1 MQRSVIEYLVTTA
14 AKYPQ
19 KAAVQ
24 DTTGSITFSELL
36 HSAFVIAD
44 TIRAKGQWN
53 SPIGVY
59 IPKGCTM
66 VQAFAGINMSGNFY
80 VPLDTKS
87 PDARIGSIL
96 EVLESQVVIT
106 DKAHEAHLR
115 KFCDKDMIVVED
127 ILTAVQGDNH
137 GCSVDDYLADQIDT
151 DPVYAIFTSG
161 STGTPKGVVIPHR
174 GVIDYID
181 WAVGRF
187 GFTSD
192 AVIGNQAPFY
202 FDNSTLDI
210 YLMYA
215 TGATLD
221 IIPEV
226 HFAFPAQLIDY
237 MNEHRI
243 SFVFWVPYALI
254 NVANYD
260 VLDGKEMPYLKDVFF
275 AGEVMPNKHLN
286 YWRRHL
292 PNCRY
297 ANLYGP
303 TEITVDCTYYEVDR
317 EFSDNEPLPIGVACR
332 NSGVLILNNEGREAG
347 INEEGELC
355 VRGSSLALG
364 YYNDWE
370 KTQKAFIQNPL
381 NKHYPETIYCTGDI
395 VYRNERGEIM
405 YVGRKDSQI
414 KHNGYRIELGE
425 IENAIL
431 GCNLVD
437 NCCATYDF
445 TNKKIV
451 VFYQAAGE
459 IAKSAFRKGLA
470 DRIPRY
476 MIPTDYHH
484 EPALKQNGS
493 GKIDRA
499 YYKTMV
505 NK

>member
-1 MQRSVIEYLVTTA
+1 MQKSVIEYLVHTA
-14 AKYPQ
+14 AQHPQ
-19 KAAVQ
+19 KTAVQ
-24 DTTGSITFSELL
+24 DTTGSITFTELL
-36 HSAFVIAD
+36 DSAFVIAD
-44 TIRAKGQWN
+44 AIKAKGLWR

-87 PDARIGSIL
+87 PDTRIGSIL
-96 EVLESQVVIT
+96 NVLESEAVIT
-106 DKAHEAHLR
+106 DRAHEQQVKGMFSKEVFVMEEMLENQPQPNANA
-115 KFCDKDMIVVED
+115 E
-127 ILTAVQGDNH
+127 T
-137 GCSVDDYLADQIDT
+137 YLAGQIDT
-151 DPVYAIFTSG
+151 DPVYSIFTSG
-161 STGTPKGVVIPHR
+161 STGTPKGVVIAHR

-181 WAVGRF
+181 WAISTF
-187 GFTSD
+187 GVTSE

-221 IIPEV
+221 IIPDM
-226 HFAFPAQLIDY
+226 HFSFPAKLVDY

-243 SFVFWVPYALI
+243 TFVFWVPFALI
-254 NVANYD
+254 NVANFD
-260 VLDGKEMPYLKDVFF
+260 ILKDKKPEYLKDVLF

-286 YWRRHL
+286 YWRKHL
-292 PNCRY
+292 PHCRY

-303 TEITVDCTYYEVDR
+303 TEITVDCTFYEVDR
-317 EFSDNEPLPIGVACR
+317 EFSDDEPLPIGIACR
-332 NSGVLILNNEGREAG
+332 NSGVLILVDQQREAG
-347 INEEGELC
+347 IREEGELC

-395 VYRNERGEIM
+395 VYKNERGEIM

-425 IENAIL
+425 IENAVL
-431 GCNLVD
+431 ASKMVD
-437 NCCATYDF
+437 NCCAVYDF
-445 TNKKIV
+445 SNKKIV
-451 VFYQAAGE
+451 LFYQAAKEVTKGE
-459 IAKSAFRKGLA
+459 FRKGVA

-476 MIPTDYHH
+476 MIPTDYYR
-484 EPALKQNGS
+484 EEILKQNAS
-493 GKIDRA
+493 GKIDRS
-499 YYKTMV
+499 YYKKQI
-505 NK
+505 NG

>member
-1 MQRSVIEYLVTTA
+1 MQKSVIEYLVHTA
-14 AKYPQ
+14 AQHPQ
-19 KAAVQ
+19 KTAVQ
-24 DTTGSITFSELL
+24 DTTGSITFTELL
-36 HSAFVIAD
+36 DSAFVIAD
-44 TIRAKGQWN
+44 AIKAKGLWR

-87 PDARIGSIL
+87 PDTRIGSIL
-96 EVLESQVVIT
+96 NVLESEAVIT
-106 DKAHEAHLR
+106 DRAHEQQVKGMFSKEVFVMEEMLEKQPQPNANA
-115 KFCDKDMIVVED
+115 E
-127 ILTAVQGDNH
+127 T
-137 GCSVDDYLADQIDT
+137 YLADQIDT
-151 DPVYAIFTSG
+151 DPVYSIFTSG
-161 STGTPKGVVIPHR
+161 STGTPKGVVIAHR

-181 WAVGRF
+181 WAVSTF
-187 GFTSD
+187 GVTSE
-192 AVIGNQAPFY
+192 AIIGNQAPFY

-221 IIPEV
+221 IIPDM
-226 HFAFPAQLIDY
+226 HFSFPAKLVDY

-243 SFVFWVPYALI
+243 TFVFWVPFALI
-254 NVANYD
+254 NVANFD
-260 VLDGKEMPYLKDVFF
+260 ILKDKKPEYLKDVLF

-286 YWRRHL
+286 YWRKHL
-292 PNCRY
+292 PHCRY

-303 TEITVDCTYYEVDR
+303 TEITVDCTFYEVDR
-317 EFSDNEPLPIGVACR
+317 EFSDDEPLPIGIACR
-332 NSGVLILNNEGREAG
+332 NSGVLILVDQQREAG
-347 INEEGELC
+347 IREEGELC

-395 VYRNERGEIM
+395 VYKNERGEIM

-425 IENAIL
+425 IENAVL
-431 GCNLVD
+431 ASKMVD
-437 NCCATYDF
+437 NCCAVYDF
-445 TNKKIV
+445 SNKKIV
-451 VFYQAAGE
+451 LFYQAAKEVTKGE
-459 IAKSAFRKGLA
+459 FRKGVA

-476 MIPTDYHH
+476 MIPTDYYR
-484 EPALKQNGS
+484 EEMLKQNAS
-493 GKIDRA
+493 GKIDRS
-499 YYKTMV
+499 YYKKQI
-505 NK
+505 NG